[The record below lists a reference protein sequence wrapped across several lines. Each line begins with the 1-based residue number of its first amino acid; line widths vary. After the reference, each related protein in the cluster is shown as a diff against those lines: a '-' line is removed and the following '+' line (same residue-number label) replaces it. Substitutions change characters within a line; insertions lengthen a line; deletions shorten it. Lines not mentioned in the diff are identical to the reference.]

1 MYDMLTHV
9 GFDTGIELLEVIDVA
24 AEDLDVLQ
32 AVLLAG
38 GAPEGKHRRTPLQ
51 PPHMHLHPTQAL
63 TPSLLCASGD
73 RSYTG
78 LLSCPLVSQHDPAH
92 T

>member
-1 MYDMLTHV
+1 M
-9 GFDTGIELLEVIDVA
+9 GFDAGVQLLQVVDVA

-51 PPHMHLHPTQAL
+51 PPHMHLHPTQGM
-63 TPSLLCASGD
+63 TPSLFCAS
-73 RSYTG
+73 TNK
-78 LLSCPLVSQHDPAH
+78 
-92 T
+92 